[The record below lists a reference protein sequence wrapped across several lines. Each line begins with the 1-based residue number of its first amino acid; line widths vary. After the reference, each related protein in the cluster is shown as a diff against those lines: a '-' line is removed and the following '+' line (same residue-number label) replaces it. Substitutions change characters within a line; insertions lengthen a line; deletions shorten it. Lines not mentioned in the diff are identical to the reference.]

1 MRAPQTEHTMP
12 LYKVSEIARRTG
24 ITVRT
29 LHHYEALG
37 LLTPAR
43 RSDAGYRLYG
53 AEQLARLQHI
63 VSLKAL
69 GFPLAE
75 IQACL
80 DADAPSLAEALTRQ
94 VGRLREGIVRQQDLV
109 KRIEHIAWLAAQGQA
124 IDADILLSSIEAST
138 TMEKYLTPEQM
149 QTIRQRGETLGAA
162 RIEAVQQEWPHVI
175 AGMQAA
181 MTLGKDPAS
190 EEVQSLARRWRAL
203 VREFTGG
210 DAGIQRSMGTMFREN
225 ADEMRAK
232 TGIDPALMT
241 YACSAIALL
250 PKDVA

>member
-1 MRAPQTEHTMP
+1 MRAPQTEWTMT

-29 LHHYEALG
+29 LHHYESLG
-37 LLTPAR
+37 LLRPAR

-53 AEQLARLQHI
+53 AAELARLQHI

-75 IQACL
+75 IRACL

-94 VGRLREGIVRQQDLV
+94 AGRLREGIVRQQDLV
-109 KRIEHIAWLAAQGQA
+109 KRIEHIAWLAAQGRA

-138 TMEKYLTPEQM
+138 IMEKYLTPEQ
-149 QTIRQRGETLGAA
+149 RQAIQRRGEALGAA
-162 RIEAVQQEWPHVI
+162 RVESVQQEWPQVI

-210 DAGIQRSMGTMFREN
+210 DAGIQRSMNTMFREN

-250 PKDVA
+250 PKDAA